1 MVEINEKIEV
11 LKKIAHQFNEEE
23 VIWALGASMLL
34 CFKGITTEFHDID
47 LMIAE
52 KDVDCVRKILSEM
65 GELHPSKPNPG
76 YKTITFMEYTV
87 DAVDV
92 DVMAGFSIVHD
103 GKVYDCSLKAEQIV
117 EKMSLVKKVIPLQS
131 AVLWGEYYR
140 LMGRCE
146 KAGMIERF
154 YQQDIC
160 REDKTCTDMNMKL

>member
-1 MVEINEKIEV
+1 
-11 LKKIAHQFNEEE
+11 
-23 VIWALGASMLL
+23 MLL

-76 YKTITFMEYTV
+76 YKTITFVEYTV

-103 GKVYDCSLKAEQIV
+103 GKV
-117 EKMSLVKKVIPLQS
+117 
-131 AVLWGEYYR
+131 
-140 LMGRCE
+140 
-146 KAGMIERF
+146 
-154 YQQDIC
+154 
-160 REDKTCTDMNMKL
+160 

>member
-1 MVEINEKIEV
+1 
-11 LKKIAHQFNEEE
+11 
-23 VIWALGASMLL
+23 MLL
-34 CFKGITTEFHDID
+34 CFKGITTEFYDID

-76 YKTITFMEYTV
+76 YKTITFMEYIV
-87 DAVDV
+87 DA
-92 DVMAGFSIVHD
+92 DVMAGFPIVHD

-117 EKMSLVKKVIPLQS
+117 GKMSLGKEVIPLQS

-140 LMGRCE
+140 LMGRCG